1 VKIRGLRIELGEIEA
16 QLLGQPEVREAV
28 VVEQGGRLVAYV
40 ALHGNER
47 GHGRSEEAGA
57 RRIDATWLRER
68 LGQALPD
75 YMVPAVAVVLQGLP
89 LNANGKVDRKAL
101 PAAQFGAGE
110 GYEAPQGEIE
120 EALAGIWAEVLG
132 LERVGRNDHFFELG
146 GDSILSLKVCAR
158 ARALGMP
165 LGPRQVFEHQRLSVL
180 AQAVAAAQGQP
191 IMLDPNRSRIP
202 ALGTADRS
210 GPVALSH
217 AQLRQWFLW
226 RLDPQSTAYHIS
238 GALQL
243 QGVLDTE
250 ALRASFADLIE
261 RHEAL
266 RTVFRARPDGTAEQ
280 VIQPSAPL
288 SLQVT
293 DLRNID
299 SLEQPRRARE
309 EARLISQTPFD
320 LTTGPLLRVG
330 LIRLA
335 EHEHWLVVAMH
346 HIVSDGWSMQ
356 ILVDEFVARYQ
367 AWQQGQSLAQP
378 PLPIQ
383 YADYAAWHRQWLEA
397 GEKDRQ
403 LAYWTQQLGQEH
415 PVLQLPADGVRRANG
430 EYRAALCEID
440 LAPSLVSALKR
451 RARSHD
457 ATLFMALL
465 AGFQA
470 LLHRYSGLRDI
481 RVGVPIANRD
491 RVETQGLIGF
501 FVNTQV
507 LRGQFDGRTAIG
519 GVLAAAQ
526 RAAKEAQAN
535 QDLPF
540 EQLVEALQPDRSLGV
555 SPLFQVLFNHQ
566 RNGLGALRNMPG
578 LVLKDQ
584 PLTDGTAQF
593 ELALSTTEQPEG
605 RLSAQWTYAAEL
617 FEAQTIE
624 RMAGHYVALLQ
635 ALADHPEQLVGEVP
649 LLGAA
654 EQAQLAAWGDNRQG
668 HGAPVPVHE
677 LFERQ
682 ARLQPNAPALVFGE
696 ERLSYGQLNA
706 RANRLAHRLVRL
718 GVRPETRVGILVER
732 STEMVVGL
740 LGILKAGGAY
750 VPLDPQYPPERLAY
764 MVQDSGIALLLTQ
777 SHLGDS
783 VSQAAGLSVLA
794 LDTLVLNDEPEH
806 DPKVALHAENLAY
819 VIYTSGSTG
828 RPKGAA
834 NRHAA
839 LHNRLAWMQ
848 HAYALDANDTV
859 LQKTPFGFD
868 VSVWEFFWPLMQG
881 ARLVLAAPGDH
892 HEPARLA
899 ALIQRHAVSTM
910 HFVPSMLQAFL
921 AHEGAAACSSLRRI
935 VCSGEALPAATQSA
949 ALQRWPKASLYN
961 LYGPTEAAIDVTQW
975 QCREDGRTQV
985 PIGRPISATQAL
997 VLDGQLNPVP
1007 LGVAGE
1013 LYLGGIS
1020 LARGYLGRAGLTA
1033 ERFIAGD
1040 GGQRLYRTGDLVRW
1054 NAQGQLEYLGR
1065 LDHQVKIRG
1074 LRIELGEI
1082 EAQLL
1087 GQPEV
1092 REAVVV
1098 EQGGRLVAYVAL
1110 HGSEQGHGRSEE
1122 AGARRIDATWLRER
1136 LGQAL
1141 PDYMVPAVAVVLQGL
1156 PLNANGKVDRKAL
1169 PAAQFGAGEGY
1180 EAPQGE
1186 IEEALAAIWAEVLG
1200 LERVGRNDHFFE
1212 LGGHSLLSTRLV
1224 ARVQDLVHT
1233 ELTLRQVFQFPVL
1246 RDMAELLSQSQGQRP
1261 AAQALSD
1268 IDALIDSL
1276 ETL

>member
-1 VKIRGLRIELGEIEA
+1 
-16 QLLGQPEVREAV
+16 
-28 VVEQGGRLVAYV
+28 
-40 ALHGNER
+40 
-47 GHGRSEEAGA
+47 
-57 RRIDATWLRER
+57 
-68 LGQALPD
+68 
-75 YMVPAVAVVLQGLP
+75 
-89 LNANGKVDRKAL
+89 
-101 PAAQFGAGE
+101 E

-120 EALAGIWAEVLG
+120 EALAAIWAEVLG
-132 LERVGRNDHFFELG
+132 LERVGRHDQFFELG

-158 ARALGMP
+158 ARAQGIP
-165 LGPRQVFEHQRLSVL
+165 LGPRQVFEHQRLSFL
-180 AQAVAAAQGQP
+180 AQAVAAAQAESATV
-191 IMLDPNRSRIP
+191 DDERSRITV
-202 ALGTADRS
+202 LSADERS

-226 RLDPQSTAYHIS
+226 QLDPQSTAYHIS
-238 GALQL
+238 GALQCH
-243 QGVLDTE
+243 GTLDTD

-280 VIQPSAPL
+280 VIQPNAPL
-288 SLQVT
+288 ALQVT
-293 DLRNID
+293 DLR
-299 SLEQPRRARE
+299 SLALLEQPHRARE
-309 EARLISQTPFD
+309 EARRISQTPFD
-320 LTTGPLLRVG
+320 LTSGPLLRVG

-335 EHEHWLVVAMH
+335 EREHWLVVAMH

-356 ILVDEFVARYQ
+356 VLVDEFVARYQ
-367 AWQQGQSLAQP
+367 ARLQGRSLAQP

-383 YADYAAWHRQWLEA
+383 YADYAAWQRKWLEA
-397 GEKDRQ
+397 GEKERQ
-403 LAYWTQQLGQEH
+403 LAYWTQQLGRDH
-415 PVLQLPADGVRRANG
+415 PVLQLPTDGARRAEG
-430 EYRAALCEID
+430 QYRAALCEME
-440 LAPSLVSALKR
+440 LAPSLVSALQR
-451 RARSHD
+451 RARSQD

-465 AGFQA
+465 AGFQT
-470 LLHRYSGLRDI
+470 LLHRYTGLQDI

-507 LRGQFDGRTAIG
+507 LRGQFDGRTAMG
-519 GVLAAAQ
+519 DVLGAAK
-526 RAAKEAQAN
+526 RAANGAQAN

-540 EQLVEALQPDRSLGV
+540 EQLVEVLQPDRSLGV

-566 RNGLGALRNMPG
+566 RNGLGALRNLPG

-584 PLTDGTAQF
+584 PLPDGTAQF
-593 ELALSTTEQPEG
+593 ELALSTTEESDG
-605 RLSAQWTYAAEL
+605 RVRMQWTYAAEL
-617 FEAQTIE
+617 FNPETME

-635 ALADHPEQLVGEVP
+635 ALAEHPEQLVGEVP
-649 LLGAA
+649 LLGQA
-654 EQAQLAAWGDNRQG
+654 EQGQLAAWGDNRQG

-682 ARLQPNAPALVFGE
+682 ALAQPQAPALVFGE
-696 ERLSYGQLNA
+696 EHLSYGELNA

-750 VPLDPQYPPERLAY
+750 VPLDPEYPPERLAY
-764 MVQDSGIALLLTQ
+764 MVQDSGIRLLLTQ
-777 SHLGDS
+777 SHLSGAIPPAS
-783 VSQAAGLSVLA
+783 GLDILA
-794 LDTLVLNDEPEH
+794 LDSLQLSDEPEH
-806 DPKVALHAENLAY
+806 DPKVPLHAENLAY

-834 NRHAA
+834 NRHSA

-848 HAYALDANDTV
+848 QAYALDAHDTV

-881 ARLVLAAPGDH
+881 ARLVLAASGDH
-892 HEPARLA
+892 REPARLA
-899 ALIQRHAVSTM
+899 ALIQRHAVSTV

-921 AHEGAAACSSLRRI
+921 THESATACTSLRRI
-935 VCSGEALPAATQSA
+935 VCSGEALPAATQNA
-949 ALQRWPKASLYN
+949 ALRQWPKASLYN

-975 QCREDGRTQV
+975 QCRDDGRTQV

-997 VLDGQLNPVP
+997 VLDAQLNPVP

-1033 ERFIAGD
+1033 ERFIAGSE
-1040 GGQRLYRTGDLVRW
+1040 GQRLYRTGDLVRW
-1054 NAQGQLEYLGR
+1054 NTEGQLEYLGR

-1087 GQPEV
+1087 TQPEV

-1098 EQGGRLVAYVAL
+1098 EQGGRLVAYVAVTATL
-1110 HGSEQGHGRSEE
+1110 NGSRP
-1122 AGARRIDATWLRER
+1122 IDAAWLRER
-1136 LGQAL
+1136 LGKAL
-1141 PDYMVPAVAVVLQGL
+1141 PDYMVPVAAVVLQRL
-1156 PLNANGKVDRKAL
+1156 PLNANGKVDRRAL
-1169 PAAQFGAGEGY
+1169 PAAQFGASEGY

-1200 LERVGRNDHFFE
+1200 LERVGRNDQFFE

-1224 ARVQDLVHT
+1224 ARVQDLIHT

-1246 RDMAELLSQSQGQRP
+1246 RDMAALLVPSQNQRP